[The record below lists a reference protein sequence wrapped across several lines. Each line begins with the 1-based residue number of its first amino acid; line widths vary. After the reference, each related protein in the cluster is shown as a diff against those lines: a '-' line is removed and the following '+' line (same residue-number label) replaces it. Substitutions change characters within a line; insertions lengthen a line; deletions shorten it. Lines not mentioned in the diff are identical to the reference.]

1 MNLKKIN
8 KKISKT
14 INSHTQDTGFG
25 LDTDSVGLCFM
36 NIKDSLENL
45 QNYLE
50 KGDLSWKELRSVA
63 VSLKTIDDTAKNFTS
78 ILNNEKQAAKYLPVI
93 NAALEEAAQIK
104 KTILKNNSI
113 DTTIEIGI
121 ANKIL
126 EEMKKLQDQEAVE
139 YEYLY
144 KTVTSGKT
152 NFTANHIEGDEFALV
167 NLMEEARKLCAAS
180 NALTTSSEFK
190 SQLETIQKEAVKFF
204 DDFSKTVIENYDTLH
219 ELDLKLNKDDQLV
232 KNVKI
237 NLTPQNDT
245 QIDF

>member
-8 KKISKT
+8 KKISKK

-180 NALTTSSEFK
+180 NALTTSSEYK